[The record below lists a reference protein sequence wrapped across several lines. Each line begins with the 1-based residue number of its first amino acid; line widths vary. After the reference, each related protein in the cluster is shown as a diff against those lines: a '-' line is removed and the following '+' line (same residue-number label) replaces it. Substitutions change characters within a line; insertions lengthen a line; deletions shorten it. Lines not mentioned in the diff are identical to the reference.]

1 MDWNSAM
8 MWAELPAVYFVPFA
22 GPASLPKLCDNVLF
36 LFLGKFGIFVSGGS
50 GRPMPWVLLN
60 FSVLN
65 TKFFFGFVFRYIF
78 LSVESSPW
86 RMGFDLRLLC
96 DREADYR
103 SLWDCESRFGFPVFI
118 SWQKSSRK
126 DSKFWFLTPLGLVD
140 SLIWELWIDT
150 WRLAGATFLADRWDG
165 SGGAG
170 DLLIDRSRTSSDGY
184 SVSGWDWGI
193 WAWPL
198 AGV

>member
-1 MDWNSAM
+1 MLFLKFFLSRCDAPRKCRIFDCPPAVLKDIGSFFRFLYLRIFFVMDWNSAM

-140 SLIWELWIDT
+140 SLIWEL
-150 WRLAGATFLADRWDG
+150 
-165 SGGAG
+165 
-170 DLLIDRSRTSSDGY
+170 
-184 SVSGWDWGI
+184 
-193 WAWPL
+193 
-198 AGV
+198 